1 VLPKLQHDPPLANE
15 ILHDNSPP
23 FFVGMQFISPK
34 QNVAFWLPVTFI
46 TTMPKATIDKNR
58 CFLGFVGQVWLSN
71 NGFVMNSISL
81 FLGPKQFS
89 NCSLGLCV
97 F

>member
-1 VLPKLQHDPPLANE
+1 VFPKLQHDPPLANK
-15 ILHDNSPP
+15 ILPDYGPP

-46 TTMPKATIDKNR
+46 TTMPKAAIDKNC
-58 CFLGFVGQVWLSN
+58 CFLRFVCQVWLSN

-81 FLGPKQFS
+81 SLGPKLFS
-89 NCSLGLCV
+89 NCSLGLCI